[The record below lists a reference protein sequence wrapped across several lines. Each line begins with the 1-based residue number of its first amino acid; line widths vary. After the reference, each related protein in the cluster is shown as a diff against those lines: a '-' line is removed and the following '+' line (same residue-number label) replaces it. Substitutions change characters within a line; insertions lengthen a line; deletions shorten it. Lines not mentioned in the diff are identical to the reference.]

1 MRGIGVVNLVHT
13 SGEEGE
19 HYPID
24 FRIYAKAA
32 DGKTKND
39 HFQEMLLRA
48 VSDKQVQ
55 AKTLFDSWYGLA
67 GFDSSRF
74 GTTNGFDCQAQE
86 SAVQSEIVQ
95 ASCHERRR

>member
-1 MRGIGVVNLVHT
+1 MKVKAVDHLAVTVSDTEAVWWRLGVE
-13 SGEEGE
+13 SGSHQCEEGE
-19 HYPID
+19 HPLD

-55 AKTLFDSWYGLA
+55 ATVLDSWYGSWQNLKLV
-67 GFDSSRF
+67 DRW
-74 GTTNGFDCQAQE
+74 D
-86 SAVQSEIVQ
+86 
-95 ASCHERRR
+95 